1 MAASEFFLWASV
13 RIKRGL
19 EAIGEK
25 LQELSSY
32 EKQDLEKRIVL
43 DYAKE
48 KGLWID
54 DLYSL
59 GNPSNAGGNENTLA
73 IDQENNI
80 VYKSNNLF
88 NANHTISVLLEQIQ
102 LHNKLFPQTKYELV
116 GFTGID
122 NGVKRVPH
130 IEVILKQDFIKEAEQ
145 ATPQEIDDY
154 MEAISFQKVDEAK
167 YTNGQYT
174 VYDLYPRNVLKDKR
188 GTIYVVDN
196 IVRKNS

>member
-1 MAASEFFLWASV
+1 MEEVSD
-13 RIKRGL
+13 RIKRSL

-25 LQELSSY
+25 LQELSDY
-32 EKQDLEKRIVL
+32 EKQDLEKRIVF

-59 GNPSNAGGNENTLA
+59 GSPSNAGGNENTLA
-73 IDQENNI
+73 IDHEKNI

-88 NANHTISVLLEQIQ
+88 NANHTISVLLVQIQ
-102 LHNKLFPQTKYELV
+102 LHNKLFPETEYDLV

-122 NGVKRVPH
+122 NGVKRAPH

-145 ATPQEIDDY
+145 ATPEEIDKY
-154 MEAISFQKVDEAK
+154 MIAIGFRKVDEAK

-174 VYDLYPRNVLKDKR
+174 VYDLYPRNVLKDGR
-188 GTIYVVDN
+188 GIIYVVDN
-196 IVRKNS
+196 IVRENAPE